1 MPGVDDLKQHL
12 QSFVKISEAVLNGMV
27 FTSTYSIPANPAFPK
42 RDTTFPKRDDTLG
55 GARCYTACANPAG
68 STKPDPDDC
77 TELWNTIQS
86 MDGQFSVDPRTS
98 RLLSELTPVRRTLG
112 WI

>member
-1 MPGVDDLKQHL
+1 MPGADGIKQHL
-12 QSFVKISEAVLNGMV
+12 QSFVKISEAVLNGKV
-27 FTSTYSIPANPAFPK
+27 YTSTYSIPADPAFPK
-42 RDTTFPKRDDTLG
+42 RDDNLG

-68 STKPDPDDC
+68 STKPNPDDC
-77 TELWNTIQS
+77 TELYNTIQS

-98 RLLSELTPVRRTLG
+98 RLPSELTPVRRTFG